1 MASYVATMVFPS
13 GDVHVERL
21 HAKTDKGAKQVALYA
36 SVRQAARRRER
47 ASKVTVLR
55 EETPPG
61 RVSLLPGT
69 VRG

>member
-1 MASYVATMVFPS
+1 MTVYIATMAFPS

-21 HAKTDKGAKQVALYA
+21 RAKTDKGAKQAALYA
-36 SVRQAARRRER
+36 SVRQAARRHER

-55 EETPPG
+55 EETPAG
-61 RVSLLPGT
+61 HASLLPGT